1 MVKKLYNVSVLKIE
15 VIGGGTNLGEVDDVS
30 IRHNGAECHWN
41 YFILSFFIK
50 ITFACTKFT
59 HSPHS

>member
-1 MVKKLYNVSVLKIE
+1 MVSVLKIE
-15 VIGGGTNLGEVDDVS
+15 VIGDGTNLGEGDDVI

-50 ITFACTKFT
+50 IKFACTKFT
-59 HSPHS
+59 HFLHN